1 MIMITIHHYSQK
13 VIAKVII
20 IFNRLENLFFFKI
33 NRFQIVII
41 NVQSVLKIL
50 DKSLYLNW
58 NVDIFFTIIVYNLG
72 FKVQTHAQYVDAN
85 SDFTNVLFILWSLV
99 KLFVILSLT
108 VFVMTE
114 ENYFKR
120 ITFKV

>member
-108 VFVMTE
+108 VFVMIE